1 MGFCLRGHSQMARGL
16 GSTRCQMC
24 RAVAWQ
30 GHWHAKRHLLGK
42 LWVCCCSKRRLVW
55 VACQKWLACYMVLRC
70 GCAKWRLRPSIVLHL
85 HTLAKRLRWC

>member
-1 MGFCLRGHSQMARGL
+1 MAIVKWHVGWVA
-16 GSTRCQMC
+16 
-24 RAVAWQ
+24 RAAKCAERWHWQ
-30 GHWHAKRHLLGK
+30 RHWHAKRRLLGK